1 MPKESAE
8 SMNERGSQSPELAAI
23 PAKPGSA
30 YGPGLKSRLVAS
42 VFVVPGT
49 AFFIWVAAGLI
60 IQGHYL
66 AGTVFATAAAVAA
79 VTLVFNLT
87 MRVEVGEHSITRS
100 WLFGSTVVP
109 VDEIT
114 RLGWGGSRGTSIL
127 TIKYGKKSFIQLPSN
142 ALTREE
148 LHKIHKDVL
157 AEALA
162 AHGLEGAPL
171 RPLFSEQVGYVDI
184 DEMIKMKHT

>member
-1 MPKESAE
+1 MPDESTEA
-8 SMNERGSQSPELAAI
+8 MNERASHSPECSEM
-23 PAKPGSA
+23 PGKPINA
-30 YGPGLKSRLVAS
+30 YWPGPSSRLVAF
-42 VFVVPGT
+42 VFVVPGI
-49 AFFIWVAAGLI
+49 ALFIWAAVDLI

-66 AGTVFATAAAVAA
+66 AGAAFATAGVLAAVA
-79 VTLVFNLT
+79 LVFLLT
-87 MRVEVGEHSITRS
+87 MRVEMDDRSITRS
-100 WLFGSTVVP
+100 WLFGRTVVP
-109 VDEIT
+109 VDEVT

-127 TIKYGKKSFIQLPSN
+127 TIKYGKKSFIQLSSN